1 MRVGMDLVDIARFG
15 SALNK
20 TPKLSQRLF
29 FESEQQLS
37 LESKAARFAAKE
49 ALKKAVGEPETL
61 TWNEIEITKGGRPKI
76 ILHGDTASR
85 HPDLANRID
94 LSISHDAGIAGAV
107 VIINA

>member
-1 MRVGMDLVDIARFG
+1 MQVGLDLVDIARFG

-20 TPKLSQRLF
+20 TPKLNQRLF

-37 LESKAARFAAKE
+37 LESKAARFAVKE
-49 ALKKAVGEPETL
+49 ALKKAVGEPESFS
-61 TWNEIEITKGGRPKI
+61 WNEIEITKGGKPKV
-76 ILHGDTASR
+76 ILHGKTAKR
-85 HPDLANRID
+85 HPDLANRIE